1 MVPDDVP
8 TLARLP
14 VEEDLTAC
22 PELGLEV
29 LATEEMEEDLEA
41 PLVTLEDLVAVEVL
55 VDDDIPLLDLLIEA
69 LLAPV
74 LREREPS
81 PLLDTDPVVEILGR

>member
-55 VDDDIPLLDLLIEA
+55 WTMTSRFWTCSSRRFLPRCSVKGNRVRSWTPIQW
-69 LLAPV
+69 
-74 LREREPS
+74 
-81 PLLDTDPVVEILGR
+81 

>member
-1 MVPDDVP
+1 
-8 TLARLP
+8 
-14 VEEDLTAC
+14 
-22 PELGLEV
+22 
-29 LATEEMEEDLEA
+29 MEEDLEA

>member
-1 MVPDDVP
+1 MRLQSSASASSSSVNRENRTPQSR
-8 TLARLP
+8 LHGEERKKNAEGIYRARI
-14 VEEDLTAC
+14 
-22 PELGLEV
+22 PEKWRGKRL
-29 LATEEMEEDLEA
+29 
-41 PLVTLEDLVAVEVL
+41 VL
-55 VDDDIPLLDLLIEA
+55 VDDVIPLLDLLIEA